1 MCYINVCFD
10 IRIAKFLSV
19 LMAEA
24 PKLCICL
31 TVSGVLLWYLVILFI
46 INSKETFCRQQHSG
60 PVVGI
65 IECPKLQAIKVAI
78 RALDDLPCVTIPSNA
93 RDNNYQVWN
102 GQRPLHFLPFVF
114 PLILLTLLVQALGW
128 QATAG
133 RTSMQRCAASTQW
146 FNERISLAK
155 YAHVRFSTSKYFS

>member
-1 MCYINVCFD
+1 MYVSTSELPNFFLFWWPRHLSCVYAWQYLVSCYGIY
-10 IRIAKFLSV
+10 
-19 LMAEA
+19 
-24 PKLCICL
+24 
-31 TVSGVLLWYLVILFI
+31 YLVILFI

-114 PLILLTLLVQALGW
+114 PLVLLTLLVQALGW

>member
-1 MCYINVCFD
+1 MYVSTSELPNFFLFWWPRHLSCVYAWQYLVSCYGIY
-10 IRIAKFLSV
+10 
-19 LMAEA
+19 
-24 PKLCICL
+24 
-31 TVSGVLLWYLVILFI
+31 YLVILFI

-102 GQRPLHFLPFVF
+102 RQRPLHFLPFVF
-114 PLILLTLLVQALGW
+114 PLILLTCPGSWL
-128 QATAG
+128 
-133 RTSMQRCAASTQW
+133 ASNSW
-146 FNERISLAK
+146 PNK
-155 YAHVRFSTSKYFS
+155 YAALCCINPMVQWTDFTR